1 MSKED
6 KETIGRLLD
15 QLTFNNEGLIP
26 AIAQQFDSGEV
37 LMLAWMSP
45 ESIEAT
51 LKEKRVVYWS
61 RSRRKLWRKGETSG
75 HVQTLME
82 FRWDC
87 DNDAILLQV
96 DQSGVA
102 CHTGRRNCFF
112 NSVRDG
118 NITTIS
124 IVDVDPESL
133 SNR

>member
-15 QLTFNNEGLIP
+15 LLTFNNEGLIP

-51 LKEKRVVYWS
+51 LKEERVVYWS

-118 NITTIS
+118 SNNG
-124 IVDVDPESL
+124 SL
-133 SNR
+133 

>member
-6 KETIGRLLD
+6 TETISRLLN

-51 LKEKRVVYWS
+51 LKEERVVYWS

-118 NITTIS
+118 SNNG
-124 IVDVDPESL
+124 SL
-133 SNR
+133 

>member
-87 DNDAILLQV
+87 DNDAILLQG

-118 NITTIS
+118 NIITIS
-124 IVDVDPESL
+124 RVDVVPESL